1 MSPRLKKVL
10 GDLVEQPWR
19 TAMVFMAICL
29 GTGALTVALGSRSV
43 LLREIPRS
51 FQESVSPAAVFWLE
65 NVSDEVLED
74 VRNLPGVEEADA
86 RRLVR
91 TRVQVSPGDWRT
103 MLLFGVRDFSDLRV
117 SVFSHEEGQMPPGR
131 GSILVERSGIPV
143 LGSGVGSDIEL
154 RIPGGDTKRL
164 SIEGT
169 VHDASLAP
177 GWQDNVA
184 YAYASRETL
193 VDLGLGEQLDQLRIH
208 IAADRAQARLV
219 ASEVRDWLLQAGHDV
234 FRVEVPVRRHPHA
247 DHMSTMLILLTALSS
262 LALILSGS
270 LTASVI
276 AALLNRQG
284 RHIGIMK
291 TIGARSSAIAM
302 MYLALIGSIAVPA
315 AGLGLCVGSIG
326 YRMFSLFASKQL
338 NVELVNRSAENSV
351 LVFVFLAGI
360 IIPLGTAAIPI
371 RSAVKGSIRRALLNS
386 VFVMSGARSNVPHQI
401 RLAGIRAT
409 LALRYCFCQPMRLLL
424 TLVALSIGGAT
435 LISTSNVYLS
445 LVSAVDRSLARR
457 FDDIDIRLQRPIV
470 SSTVLPAIEAI
481 PGVRQVE
488 AWGGGLVGVSMDPSV
503 GMTRGRYGLLA
514 PPTDTRMFKI
524 PVVEGRWV
532 TPRKTG
538 EIVVNRNLQAREPT
552 LVVGTDVYLSL
563 GKRTVRGQVV
573 GVIEEVSEPSV
584 FTNETT
590 FDELAGSSEAVGVI
604 RVSTDSQAPADVA
617 ARIEDIIV
625 DAGSMP
631 ALQFTRSAL
640 RQAMVDH
647 FSILL
652 ALLLAASFSAII
664 VGGLA
669 LGTSMTLNVI
679 ERHREIGIV
688 RALV

>member
-1 MSPRLKKVL
+1 M
-10 GDLVEQPWR
+10 
-19 TAMVFMAICL
+19 TH
-29 GTGALTVALGSRSV
+29 T
-43 LLREIPRS
+43 
-51 FQESVSPAAVFWLE
+51 
-65 NVSDEVLED
+65 
-74 VRNLPGVEEADA
+74 
-86 RRLVR
+86 
-91 TRVQVSPGDWRT
+91 
-103 MLLFGVRDFSDLRV
+103 
-117 SVFSHEEGQMPPGR
+117 
-131 GSILVERSGIPV
+131 
-143 LGSGVGSDIEL
+143 
-154 RIPGGDTKRL
+154 
-164 SIEGT
+164 
-169 VHDASLAP
+169 
-177 GWQDNVA
+177 
-184 YAYASRETL
+184 
-193 VDLGLGEQLDQLRIH
+193 
-208 IAADRAQARLV
+208 
-219 ASEVRDWLLQAGHDV
+219 
-234 FRVEVPVRRHPHA
+234 
-247 DHMSTMLILLTALSS
+247 
-262 LALILSGS
+262 
-270 LTASVI
+270 
-276 AALLNRQG
+276 
-284 RHIGIMK
+284 
-291 TIGARSSAIAM
+291 
-302 MYLALIGSIAVPA
+302 
-315 AGLGLCVGSIG
+315 
-326 YRMFSLFASKQL
+326 
-338 NVELVNRSAENSV
+338 
-351 LVFVFLAGI
+351 
-360 IIPLGTAAIPI
+360 
-371 RSAVKGSIRRALLNS
+371 
-386 VFVMSGARSNVPHQI
+386 
-401 RLAGIRAT
+401 
-409 LALRYCFCQPMRLLL
+409 
-424 TLVALSIGGAT
+424 
-435 LISTSNVYLS
+435 
-445 LVSAVDRSLARR
+445 LARR

-688 RALV
+688 RALGAQSAAVRRLILTEGFVIAIVSICLAGLLSIPLTWGVTHVVGSHGLHVTLPFVFDRNGIIAWTVVVLMVTFIACLGPAKRAMTAPVREAIAYE